1 MREQIELLKN
11 LRDTNWIQFRSWDS
25 IELAKSS
32 VETEKKL
39 QPNGFYVITNDF
51 GAGKFI
57 HIENL
62 PSLTLSKEAILQ
74 EFNKSNSSIRLCI
87 DSLGRYTHDCTSGN
101 IHTNFASFLQA
112 EPLTTK
118 NTLSNT
124 PINVDRA
131 YKITVFF
138 VSFNK

>member
-11 LRDTNWIQFRSWDS
+11 LRDTNWIQFRAWDS

-32 VETEKKL
+32 VEIEKRL
-39 QPNGFYVITNDF
+39 QSNNFYTITNDF

-57 HIENL
+57 HIEHL
-62 PSLTLSKEAILQ
+62 PGITLSKEAILQ
-74 EFNKSNSSIRLCI
+74 EFNKTNSSIRLCI
-87 DSLGRYTHDCTSGN
+87 DSLGRYTHSCIDGST
-101 IHTNFASFLQA
+101 ITNFASFLQV

-124 PINVDRA
+124 PIDVDKA

-138 VSFNK
+138 ASFNK